1 MFNVKPLLIMI
12 ILGGFIITQAMA
24 NWSTPQIVTKDKS
37 AFVSSMHQCID
48 RIYYNQ
54 PESRHFPKEL
64 IIAQAIL
71 ESSWG
76 TSRFANEANN
86 LFGIRT
92 WNENTP
98 HVKPVSH
105 HNEWHGWG
113 VKAYQ
118 YKCDSVRDVV
128 RILNDLHYY
137 ESLREERDKGSDAT
151 ILAYHLESFSTNPNY
166 GDLVNDII
174 RSEF

>member
-1 MFNVKPLLIMI
+1 MLKKPLLIMI
-12 ILGGFIITQAMA
+12 IFCGVLLTQAFA
-24 NWSTPQIVTKDKS
+24 NWSTPQIVTKDKG
-37 AFVSSMHQCID
+37 AFVNSMHQCID

-92 WNENTP
+92 WNEDTP
-98 HVKPVSH
+98 HVKPYTHDGV
-105 HNEWHGWG
+105 WFGWG
-113 VKAYQ
+113 VKAYN
-118 YKCDSVRDVV
+118 YKCDSGKDVI
-128 RILNDLHYY
+128 RILNDLRYY

-151 ILAYHLESFSTNPNY
+151 ILAYHLESFSTNPKY
-166 GDLVNDII
+166 GDLLNDII

>member
-137 ESLREERDKGSDAT
+137 ESLREEWDKGSDAT

-166 GDLVNDII
+166 VDLINDII

>member
-1 MFNVKPLLIMI
+1 MFRVKPLLIMI
-12 ILGGFIITQAMA
+12 IFCGFLLTQALA
-24 NWSTPQIVTKDKS
+24 SWSTPQIITKDKD
-37 AFVSSMHQCID
+37 AFITSMHQCID

-166 GDLVNDII
+166 GDLINDII

>member
-1 MFNVKPLLIMI
+1 MFKVKPLLIMI
-12 ILGGFIITQAMA
+12 IFGGFMLTQALA
-24 NWSTPQIVTKDKS
+24 QWSTPQIITKDKS
-37 AFVSSMHQCID
+37 AFITSMHKCID

-54 PESRHFPKEL
+54 PESRHFPREL

-92 WNENTP
+92 WNEDTP
-98 HVKPVSH
+98 HVKPVTH
-105 HNEWHGWG
+105 HNKWHGWG
-113 VKAYQ
+113 VKAYN
-118 YKCDSVRDVV
+118 YKCDSVKDVV

-137 ESLREERDKGSDAT
+137 ESLRDARDKGEDAT

-166 GDLVNDII
+166 GDLLKDII
-174 RSEF
+174 NSEL

>member
-1 MFNVKPLLIMI
+1 MFNIKPLVIMI
-12 ILGGFIITQAMA
+12 ALTVFTVHAALA
-24 NWSTPQIVTKDKS
+24 NWTTPEIVTKNKET
-37 AFVSSMHQCID
+37 FINSMSQCID

-64 IIAQAIL
+64 IISQAIL

-92 WNENTP
+92 WNEETP
-98 HVKPVSH
+98 HVKPITH
-105 HNEWHGWG
+105 DGIWFGWG
-113 VKAYQ
+113 VKAYN
-118 YKCDSVRDVV
+118 YKCDSVKDVV

-137 ESLREERDKGSDAT
+137 DSLRYHRDKGADAT
-151 ILAYHLESFSTNPNY
+151 TLAYHLESFSTNPEY
-166 GDLVNDII
+166 GNLLKAII
-174 RSEF
+174 QSEF